1 MQEHVLDKINP
12 RILGQRLQDTRKAR
26 GLTQQ
31 DAANEL
37 GVARTTITALEKGE
51 RRIQPD
57 ELINLARLY
66 GREVGD
72 LVSSRRILGDFAV
85 QFRASMINTGQ
96 NKSKLEQAVFEFQQ
110 LCEDY
115 LNLENICKSPIIRN
129 YPPEYSPDG
138 LDIDQVG
145 EDIATLERHRLGF
158 GDGPL
163 LNLRESMENDVGIR
177 IFYLKLPSNVSGMF
191 TYSEELGGCL
201 AINSSHPEERRRWSI
216 AHEYGH
222 FLTHRFQSEVS
233 ILMAYDRVP
242 ATERI
247 ADSFA
252 GAFLMPATGLRHR
265 YNDLSRIHKGQITPA
280 DLCRLANYYFVSVE
294 ALALRLE
301 ALRLV
306 QIGAWERL
314 QERGFKVREA
324 QEILSLESHSSMD
337 QTLPLRYQYLA
348 VEAYQQGDLSEGQL
362 TRFLRVDRLEARRIV
377 QRLSCQMHVS
387 EGGDIESL
395 DVDFSRTA
403 QDKNDGGILVNE

>member
-1 MQEHVLDKINP
+1 
-12 RILGQRLQDTRKAR
+12 
-26 GLTQQ
+26 
-31 DAANEL
+31 
-37 GVARTTITALEKGE
+37 
-51 RRIQPD
+51 
-57 ELINLARLY
+57 
-66 GREVGD
+66 
-72 LVSSRRILGDFAV
+72 
-85 QFRASMINTGQ
+85 MINTGQ
-96 NKSKLEQAVFEFQQ
+96 NKSKLEQAVIEFQQ

-129 YPPEYSPDG
+129 YPPEYSLDG

-158 GDGPL
+158 GDGSL

-201 AINSSHPEERRRWSI
+201 AINSAHPEERRRWSI

-242 ATERI
+242 ASERI

-294 ALALRLE
+294 ARHFAWRLCVLSKLE
-301 ALRLV
+301 H
-306 QIGAWERL
+306 G
-314 QERGFKVREA
+314 RGFKSVVSSSRSP
-324 QEILSLESHSSMD
+324 EILSLESHTIMD
-337 QTLPLRYQYLA
+337 QLYPY
-348 VEAYQQGDLSEGQL
+348 
-362 TRFLRVDRLEARRIV
+362 
-377 QRLSCQMHVS
+377 
-387 EGGDIESL
+387 DINISM
-395 DVDFSRTA
+395 
-403 QDKNDGGILVNE
+403 